1 MDAMYFPHAGQENG
15 VNTLEV
21 RFSSRTMAEE
31 HEAASSPSE
40 HVGSSG
46 FGFRLS
52 ESIIHAIDRQ
62 IISSGLRLIMF
73 LPAFAAFTYFASW
86 AFSQASPAFWLNNI
100 QPNLGMD
107 FSTFTAGLSFVV
119 VLGYILAVGF
129 HRYRVSIS
137 LASFHQRVEQSN
149 NQHRSVQSLQ
159 GYDGLLYQLQT
170 SMAHHTKSLGFAL
183 LAVLTLGAVLWYGTG
198 TAYGNLFLLTS
209 ASLVLLSVGQHLPTR
224 STPFNMVEQT
234 GLLRAYIP
242 PVHPSTLNMVFNDLI
257 KTHMDP
263 LLRSEYDEYTKTLEN
278 GFKRGIDRH
287 FAHEKFLMTLYR
299 HATGLD
305 RKTLES
311 EMAEILTKKGMD
323 YVFSHDV
330 FTLESWLVLLGLI
343 SKSCPAFF
351 RMVDRLKQ
359 DLESGRPPAMND
371 LIFEVDMENVVTN
384 KANLFTLFHN
394 LSNKTRTVVF
404 RVQTPNFE
412 PKDLALTYRLEPG
425 EQFWWSNEALPL
437 AAEGDDDVLGKMSGL
452 LKDSTVSWQTLIP
465 TTKGDATVS
474 VRLEETNGELLL
486 GRQINVRVRSEFGH
500 WLRTTGSYVAY
511 MFGGFGVFISLF
523 LLMVEVFGGATV

>member
-1 MDAMYFPHAGQENG
+1 M
-15 VNTLEV
+15 NTLEQT
-21 RFSSRTMAEE
+21 SSSFTMAEVDPPVID
-31 HEAASSPSE
+31 EADEETSPKTE
-40 HVGSSG
+40 G
-46 FGFRLS
+46 FGFQLS

-62 IISSGLRLIMF
+62 IVSSGLRLIMF
-73 LPAFAAFTYFASW
+73 LPAFAAITFFSSW
-86 AFSQASPAFWLNNI
+86 AFSQSSPSFWEENIAPNIGLGFATFMASL
-100 QPNLGMD
+100 
-107 FSTFTAGLSFVV
+107 TFVV

-137 LASFHQRVEQSN
+137 LATFHERVNASN
-149 NQHRSVQSLQ
+149 DQHRSVQSLH

-170 SMAHHTKSLGFAL
+170 SMAHHTKSLV
-183 LAVLTLGAVLWYGTG
+183 LAITSATTLVAVFWYGTG
-198 TAYGNLFLLTS
+198 TVYGNLFLLIS
-209 ASLVLLSVGQHLPTR
+209 VSFLLLSFGQHLPTR

-234 GLLRAYIP
+234 GLLPAYIP

-263 LLRSEYDEYTKTLEN
+263 LLRSQYDEYTKTLESS
-278 GFKRGIDRH
+278 FKRGIDRH

-311 EMAEILTKKGMD
+311 EIGEILTKKGMEH
-323 YVFSHDV
+323 VFSHET
-330 FTLESWLVLLGLI
+330 FTLEAWLVLLGLI
-343 SKSCPAFF
+343 NQRCPAFF

-359 DLESGRPPAMND
+359 DLESGREPAMAD

-394 LSNKTRTVVF
+394 LSDKTRTVVF

-425 EQFWWSNEALPL
+425 EKYWWSSEALPL
-437 AAEGDDDVLGKMSGL
+437 ATEGNDDVLGKMSGL

-465 TTKGDATVS
+465 TTAGDATVS

-486 GRQINVRVRSEFGH
+486 GRQINVRVRAEFRQ
-500 WLRTTGSYVAY
+500 WLRSTSTYVSYL
-511 MFGGFGVFISLF
+511 FGGLGLLAASVR
-523 LLMVEVFGGATV
+523 LLMEVFGSFTV

>member
-1 MDAMYFPHAGQENG
+1 
-15 VNTLEV
+15 
-21 RFSSRTMAEE
+21 MADEPVASEE
-31 HEAASSPSE
+31 EATAAEPE
-40 HVGSSG
+40 SG

-52 ESIIHAIDRQ
+52 ESIMNAIDRQ

-73 LPAFAAFTYFASW
+73 LPAFAAITYFCSW
-86 AFSQASPAFWLNNI
+86 AFSQSSPTFWLENI
-100 QPNLGMD
+100 EPNVKLG
-107 FSTFTAGLSFVV
+107 FSTFMAALSFVV
-119 VLGYILAVGF
+119 VLGYILAAGF
-129 HRYRVSIS
+129 HRYRVRIS
-137 LASFHQRVEQSN
+137 LATFHQRVEQSN
-149 NQHRSVQSLQ
+149 VEHRSVQSLQ

-170 SMAHHTKSLGFAL
+170 SMSHHTKSLGFAL
-183 LAVLTLGAVLWYGTG
+183 LSSLMLVVVLYYGTG
-198 TAYGNLFLLTS
+198 TVYGNLFLLAS
-209 ASLVLLSVGQHLPTR
+209 ASFLLLSVGQHLPTR

-234 GLLRAYIP
+234 GLLQAYIP
-242 PVHPSTLNMVFNDLI
+242 PVHPSTLNMVFNDLM

-263 LLRSEYDEYTKTLEN
+263 LLRAQYDDYTAHLEKV
-278 GFKRGIDRH
+278 FKRGIDRH

-305 RKTLES
+305 RKTLED
-311 EMAEILTKKGMD
+311 EMTEILTKNGMD
-323 YVFSHDV
+323 FVFNHEV
-330 FTLESWLVLLGLI
+330 FTLESWLRLIGLI
-343 SKSCPAFF
+343 SQRCPAFF

-359 DLESGRPPAMND
+359 DLESGREPAMKD
-371 LIFEVDMENVVTN
+371 LIFEVDMENVVTE

-425 EQFWWSNEALPL
+425 ESYWWSNEALPL
-437 AAEGDDDVLGKMSGL
+437 AAQGNEDVLGKMSGL

-465 TTKGDATVS
+465 TTNGDATVS

-486 GRQINVRVRSEFGH
+486 GRQINVRVRSEFRQ

-511 MFGGFGVFISLF
+511 LFGGFGVFVAF
-523 LLMVEVFGGATV
+523 LLVLFEVFGGSAM

>member
-1 MDAMYFPHAGQENG
+1 M
-15 VNTLEV
+15 NTLEQT
-21 RFSSRTMAEE
+21 SSSSTMAEVDPPVID
-31 HEAASSPSE
+31 EADEETSPKTE
-40 HVGSSG
+40 G
-46 FGFRLS
+46 FGFQLS

-62 IISSGLRLIMF
+62 IVSSGLRLIMF
-73 LPAFAAFTYFASW
+73 LPAFAAITFFSSW
-86 AFSQASPAFWLNNI
+86 AFSQSSPSFWEENIAPNIGLGFATFMASL
-100 QPNLGMD
+100 
-107 FSTFTAGLSFVV
+107 TFVV

-137 LASFHQRVEQSN
+137 LATFHERVNASN
-149 NQHRSVQSLQ
+149 VQHRSVQSLH

-170 SMAHHTKSLGFAL
+170 SMAHHTKSLV
-183 LAVLTLGAVLWYGTG
+183 LAITSAATLVMVFWYGTG
-198 TAYGNLFLLTS
+198 TVYGNLFLLIS
-209 ASLVLLSVGQHLPTR
+209 VSFLLLSFGQHLPTR

-234 GLLRAYIP
+234 GLLPAYIP

-263 LLRSEYDEYTKTLEN
+263 LLRSQYDEYTKTLESS
-278 GFKRGIDRH
+278 FKRGVDRH

-311 EMAEILTKKGMD
+311 EMGEILTKKGMD
-323 YVFSHDV
+323 HVFSHDT
-330 FTLESWLVLLGLI
+330 FTLEAWLVLLGLI
-343 SKSCPAFF
+343 NQRCPAFF

-359 DLESGRPPAMND
+359 DLESGREPAMTD

-394 LSNKTRTVVF
+394 LSDQTRTVVF

-425 EQFWWSNEALPL
+425 EKYWWSSEALPL
-437 AAEGDDDVLGKMSGL
+437 ATKGDDDVLGKMSGL

-465 TTKGDATVS
+465 TTAGDATVS

-486 GRQINVRVRSEFGH
+486 GRQINVRVRAEFRQ
-500 WLRTTGSYVAY
+500 WLRSTSTYVSYL
-511 MFGGFGVFISLF
+511 FGGLGLLAASVR
-523 LLMVEVFGGATV
+523 LLMEVFGGFTV

>member
-1 MDAMYFPHAGQENG
+1 
-15 VNTLEV
+15 
-21 RFSSRTMAEE
+21 MAEDE
-31 HEAASSPSE
+31 PGVEEPTPAEQA
-40 HVGSSG
+40 SG

-52 ESIIHAIDRQ
+52 ESIVHAIDRQ
-62 IISSGLRLIMF
+62 IVSSGLRLIMF
-73 LPAFAAFTYFASW
+73 LPAFATLTYFSGW
-86 AFSQASPAFWLNNI
+86 AFSTTSPAFWLDNI
-100 QPNLGMD
+100 EPNLGMG
-107 FSTFTAGLSFVV
+107 FSTFSASLTFVV

-129 HRYRVSIS
+129 HRYRVGIS
-137 LASFHQRVEQSN
+137 LSTFHRKVEQSN
-149 NQHRSVQSLQ
+149 DEHRSVQSLQ

-170 SMAHHTKSLGFAL
+170 SMSHHTKSLVFAL
-183 LAVLTLGAVLWYGTG
+183 LAALMLVAVLYYGTDSD
-198 TAYGNLFLLTS
+198 YGALFLL
-209 ASLVLLSVGQHLPTR
+209 ASVSFLVLSVGQHLPTR

-234 GLLRAYIP
+234 GLLPAYNP

-263 LLRSEYDEYTKTLEN
+263 LLRAEYDDYVKHLEG
-278 GFKRGIDRH
+278 GFKRTVNRH

-311 EMAEILTKKGMD
+311 ELGEILKKEGMD
-323 YVFSHDV
+323 FVFNHEV
-330 FTLESWLVLLGLI
+330 FTLEAWLVLIGTI
-343 SKSCPAFF
+343 SQRCPAFF

-359 DLESGRPPAMND
+359 DMESGRNPAMKD
-371 LIFEVDMENVVTN
+371 LIFEVDMENVVTE

-394 LSNKTRTVVF
+394 LSNETKTVVF

-425 EQFWWSNEALPL
+425 EKHWWSSEALPL
-437 AAEGDDDVLGKMSGL
+437 AAKGDEDVLGKMSGL

-465 TTKGDATVS
+465 TTNGDATVS

-486 GRQINVRVRSEFGH
+486 GRQINVRVRSEFRQ

-511 MFGGFGVFISLF
+511 LFGGFGVFLAFAF
-523 LLMVEVFGGATV
+523 LLFEVFGGLAA

>member
-1 MDAMYFPHAGQENG
+1 
-15 VNTLEV
+15 
-21 RFSSRTMAEE
+21 MAEVDPPVID
-31 HEAASSPSE
+31 EADEETSPKTE
-40 HVGSSG
+40 G
-46 FGFRLS
+46 FGFQLS

-62 IISSGLRLIMF
+62 IVSSGLRLIMF
-73 LPAFAAFTYFASW
+73 LPAFAAITFFSSW
-86 AFSQASPAFWLNNI
+86 AFSQSSPSFWEENIAPNIGLGFATFMASL
-100 QPNLGMD
+100 
-107 FSTFTAGLSFVV
+107 TFVV

-137 LASFHQRVEQSN
+137 LATFHERVNASN
-149 NQHRSVQSLQ
+149 VQHRSVQSLH

-170 SMAHHTKSLGFAL
+170 SMAHHTKSLV
-183 LAVLTLGAVLWYGTG
+183 LAITSAATLVVVFWYGTG
-198 TAYGNLFLLTS
+198 TVYGNLFLLIS
-209 ASLVLLSVGQHLPTR
+209 VSFLLLSFGQHLPTR

-234 GLLRAYIP
+234 GLLPAYIP

-263 LLRSEYDEYTKTLEN
+263 LLRSQYDEYTKTLESS
-278 GFKRGIDRH
+278 FKRGVDRH

-311 EMAEILTKKGMD
+311 EMGEILTKKGMD
-323 YVFSHDV
+323 HVFSHET
-330 FTLESWLVLLGLI
+330 FTLEAWLVLLGLI
-343 SKSCPAFF
+343 NQRCPAFF

-359 DLESGRPPAMND
+359 DLESGREPAMTD

-394 LSNKTRTVVF
+394 LSDQTRTVVF

-425 EQFWWSNEALPL
+425 EKYWWSSEALPL
-437 AAEGDDDVLGKMSGL
+437 AAKGDDDVLGKMSGL

-465 TTKGDATVS
+465 TTAGDATVS

-486 GRQINVRVRSEFGH
+486 GRQINVRVRAEFRQ
-500 WLRTTGSYVAY
+500 WLRSTSTYVSYL
-511 MFGGFGVFISLF
+511 FGGLGLLAASVR
-523 LLMVEVFGGATV
+523 LLMEVFGGFTV

>member
-1 MDAMYFPHAGQENG
+1 
-15 VNTLEV
+15 
-21 RFSSRTMAEE
+21 MAEVNPPVIE
-31 HEAASSPSE
+31 EADEEPSP
-40 HVGSSG
+40 GPQG
-46 FGFRLS
+46 FGFQLS
-52 ESIIHAIDRQ
+52 ESIVHAIDRQ
-62 IISSGLRLIMF
+62 IVSSGLRLIMF
-73 LPAFAAFTYFASW
+73 LPAFAAITFFSSW
-86 AFSQASPAFWLNNI
+86 AFSQSSPSFWEENIAPNIGLGFATFMASL
-100 QPNLGMD
+100 
-107 FSTFTAGLSFVV
+107 TFVV

-137 LASFHQRVEQSN
+137 LATFHERVNASN
-149 NQHRSVQSLQ
+149 DEHRSVQSLH

-170 SMAHHTKSLGFAL
+170 SMAHHTKSLI
-183 LAVLTLGAVLWYGTG
+183 LAVTSATTLVAVFWHGTG
-198 TAYGNLFLLTS
+198 TIYGNLFLLIS
-209 ASLVLLSVGQHLPTR
+209 ASFLLLSFGQHLPTR

-234 GLLRAYIP
+234 GLLPAYIP

-263 LLRSEYDEYTKTLEN
+263 LLRSQYDEYTKILESS
-278 GFKRGIDRH
+278 FKRGIDRH

-311 EMAEILTKKGMD
+311 EMAEILTKKGMEH
-323 YVFSHDV
+323 VFSHET
-330 FTLESWLVLLGLI
+330 FTLEAWLVLLGLI
-343 SKSCPAFF
+343 NQRCPAFF

-359 DLESGRPPAMND
+359 DLESGREPAMSD

-394 LSNKTRTVVF
+394 LSDKTRTVVF

-425 EQFWWSNEALPL
+425 EKYWWSSEALPL

-465 TTKGDATVS
+465 TTSGDATVS

-486 GRQINVRVRSEFGH
+486 GRQINVRVRAEFRQ
-500 WLRTTGSYVAY
+500 WLRSTSTYVSYL
-511 MFGGFGVFISLF
+511 FGGLG
-523 LLMVEVFGGATV
+523 LLTASVRLLLEVFGSFTV

>member
-1 MDAMYFPHAGQENG
+1 MAEDELG
-15 VNTLEV
+15 VNEHAP
-21 RFSSRTMAEE
+21 AEQ
-31 HEAASSPSE
+31 A
-40 HVGSSG
+40 SG

-52 ESIIHAIDRQ
+52 ESIVHAIDRQ
-62 IISSGLRLIMF
+62 IVSSGLRLIMF
-73 LPAFAAFTYFASW
+73 LPAFATLTYFSSW
-86 AFSQASPAFWLNNI
+86 AFSTTSPAFWLDNI
-100 QPNLGMD
+100 EPNLGMG
-107 FSTFTAGLSFVV
+107 FSTFSASLTFVV

-129 HRYRVSIS
+129 HRYRVGIS
-137 LASFHQRVEQSN
+137 LSTFHRKVEQSN
-149 NQHRSVQSLQ
+149 DEHRSVQSLQ

-170 SMAHHTKSLGFAL
+170 SMSHHTKSLVFAL
-183 LAVLTLGAVLWYGTG
+183 LAALMLVAVLYYGTDSD
-198 TAYGNLFLLTS
+198 YGALFLL
-209 ASLVLLSVGQHLPTR
+209 ASVSFLVLSVGQHLPTR

-234 GLLRAYIP
+234 GLLPAYNP

-263 LLRSEYDEYTKTLEN
+263 LLRAEYDDYVKHLEG
-278 GFKRGIDRH
+278 GFKRTVNRH

-311 EMAEILTKKGMD
+311 ELGEILKKEGMD
-323 YVFSHDV
+323 FVFNHEV
-330 FTLESWLVLLGLI
+330 FTLEAWLVLIGTI
-343 SKSCPAFF
+343 SQRCPAFF

-359 DLESGRPPAMND
+359 DMESGRNPAMKD
-371 LIFEVDMENVVTN
+371 LIFEVDMENVVTE

-394 LSNKTRTVVF
+394 LSNETKTVVF

-425 EQFWWSNEALPL
+425 EKHWWSSEALPL
-437 AAEGDDDVLGKMSGL
+437 AAKGDEDVLGKMSGL

-465 TTKGDATVS
+465 TTNGDATVS

-486 GRQINVRVRSEFGH
+486 GRQINVRVRSEFRQ

-511 MFGGFGVFISLF
+511 LFGGFGVFLAFAF
-523 LLMVEVFGGATV
+523 LLFEVFGGLAA

>member
-1 MDAMYFPHAGQENG
+1 
-15 VNTLEV
+15 
-21 RFSSRTMAEE
+21 MADVDPPVIDEADEE
-31 HEAASSPSE
+31 TSPKTQ
-40 HVGSSG
+40 G
-46 FGFRLS
+46 FGFQLS

-62 IISSGLRLIMF
+62 IVSSGLRLIMF
-73 LPAFAAFTYFASW
+73 LPAFAAITFFSSW
-86 AFSQASPAFWLNNI
+86 AFSQSSPSFWEENIAPNIGLGFATFMASL
-100 QPNLGMD
+100 
-107 FSTFTAGLSFVV
+107 TFVV

-137 LASFHQRVEQSN
+137 LATFHERVNASN
-149 NQHRSVQSLQ
+149 EQHRSVQSLH

-170 SMAHHTKSLGFAL
+170 SMAHHTKSLV
-183 LAVLTLGAVLWYGTG
+183 LAITSAATLVVVFWYGTG
-198 TAYGNLFLLTS
+198 TVYGNLFLLIS
-209 ASLVLLSVGQHLPTR
+209 VSFLLLSFGQHLPTR

-234 GLLRAYIP
+234 GLLPAYIP

-263 LLRSEYDEYTKTLEN
+263 LLRSQYDEYTKTLESS
-278 GFKRGIDRH
+278 FKGGVDRH
-287 FAHEKFLMTLYR
+287 FAHETFLMTLYR

-311 EMAEILTKKGMD
+311 EMGEILTKKGMEH
-323 YVFSHDV
+323 VFSHET
-330 FTLESWLVLLGLI
+330 FTLEAWLVLLGLI
-343 SKSCPAFF
+343 NQRCPAFF

-359 DLESGRPPAMND
+359 DLESGREPAMAD

-394 LSNKTRTVVF
+394 LSDKTRTVVF

-425 EQFWWSNEALPL
+425 EKYWWSSEALPL
-437 AAEGDDDVLGKMSGL
+437 ATVGDDDVLGKMSGL

-465 TTKGDATVS
+465 TTAGDATVS

-486 GRQINVRVRSEFGH
+486 GRQINVRVRAEFRQ
-500 WLRTTGSYVAY
+500 WLRSTSTYVSYL
-511 MFGGFGVFISLF
+511 FGGLGLLGASVR
-523 LLMVEVFGGATV
+523 LLMEVFGGFTV

>member
-1 MDAMYFPHAGQENG
+1 M
-15 VNTLEV
+15 NTLEQT
-21 RFSSRTMAEE
+21 SSSSTMAEVDPPVID
-31 HEAASSPSE
+31 EADEETSPKTE
-40 HVGSSG
+40 G
-46 FGFRLS
+46 FGFQLS

-62 IISSGLRLIMF
+62 IVSSGLRLIMF
-73 LPAFAAFTYFASW
+73 LPAFAAITFFSSW
-86 AFSQASPAFWLNNI
+86 AFSQSSPSFWEENIAPNIGLGFATFMASL
-100 QPNLGMD
+100 
-107 FSTFTAGLSFVV
+107 TFVV

-137 LASFHQRVEQSN
+137 LATFHERVNASN
-149 NQHRSVQSLQ
+149 VQHRSVQSLH

-170 SMAHHTKSLGFAL
+170 SMAHHTKSLV
-183 LAVLTLGAVLWYGTG
+183 LAITSAATLVVVFWYGTG
-198 TAYGNLFLLTS
+198 TVYGNLFLLIS
-209 ASLVLLSVGQHLPTR
+209 VSFLLLSFGQHLPTR

-234 GLLRAYIP
+234 GLLPAYIP

-263 LLRSEYDEYTKTLEN
+263 LLRSQYDEYTKTLESS
-278 GFKRGIDRH
+278 FKRGVDRH

-311 EMAEILTKKGMD
+311 EMGEILTKKGMD
-323 YVFSHDV
+323 HVFSHET
-330 FTLESWLVLLGLI
+330 FTLEAWLILLGLI
-343 SKSCPAFF
+343 NQRCPAFF

-359 DLESGRPPAMND
+359 DLESGREPAMTD

-394 LSNKTRTVVF
+394 LSDQTRTVVF

-425 EQFWWSNEALPL
+425 EKYWWSSEALPL
-437 AAEGDDDVLGKMSGL
+437 AAKGDDDVLGKMSGL

-465 TTKGDATVS
+465 TTAGDATVS

-486 GRQINVRVRSEFGH
+486 GRQINVRVRAEFRQ
-500 WLRTTGSYVAY
+500 WLRSTSTYVSYL
-511 MFGGFGVFISLF
+511 FGGLGLLAASVR
-523 LLMVEVFGGATV
+523 LLMEVFGGFTV

>member
-1 MDAMYFPHAGQENG
+1 
-15 VNTLEV
+15 
-21 RFSSRTMAEE
+21 MAEDE
-31 HEAASSPSE
+31 LGVDEPSPAE
-40 HVGSSG
+40 QASG

-52 ESIIHAIDRQ
+52 ESIVHAIDRQ
-62 IISSGLRLIMF
+62 IVSSGLRLIMF
-73 LPAFAAFTYFASW
+73 LPAFATLTYFSGW
-86 AFSQASPAFWLNNI
+86 AFSTTSPAFWLDNI
-100 QPNLGMD
+100 EPNLGMG
-107 FSTFTAGLSFVV
+107 FSTFSASLTFVV

-129 HRYRVSIS
+129 HRYRVGIS
-137 LASFHQRVEQSN
+137 LSTFHRKVEQSN
-149 NQHRSVQSLQ
+149 DEHRSVQSLQ

-170 SMAHHTKSLGFAL
+170 SMSHHTKSLVFAL
-183 LAVLTLGAVLWYGTG
+183 LAALMLVAVLYYGTDSD
-198 TAYGNLFLLTS
+198 YGALFLL
-209 ASLVLLSVGQHLPTR
+209 ASVSFLVLSVGQHLPTR

-234 GLLRAYIP
+234 GLLPAYNP

-263 LLRSEYDEYTKTLEN
+263 LLRAEYDDYVKHLEG
-278 GFKRGIDRH
+278 GFKRTVNRH

-311 EMAEILTKKGMD
+311 ELGEILKKEGMD
-323 YVFSHDV
+323 FVFNHEV
-330 FTLESWLVLLGLI
+330 FTLEAWLVLIGTI
-343 SKSCPAFF
+343 SQRCPAFF

-359 DLESGRPPAMND
+359 DMESGRNPAMKD
-371 LIFEVDMENVVTN
+371 LIFEVDMENVVTE

-394 LSNKTRTVVF
+394 LSNETKTVVF

-425 EQFWWSNEALPL
+425 EKHWWSSEALPL
-437 AAEGDDDVLGKMSGL
+437 AAKGDEDVLGKMSGL

-465 TTKGDATVS
+465 TTNGDATVS

-486 GRQINVRVRSEFGH
+486 GRQINVRVRSEFRQ

-511 MFGGFGVFISLF
+511 LFGGFGVFLAFAF
-523 LLMVEVFGGATV
+523 LLFEVFGGLAA

>member
-1 MDAMYFPHAGQENG
+1 
-15 VNTLEV
+15 VNTLEQT
-21 RFSSRTMAEE
+21 SSSSTMAEVDPPVID
-31 HEAASSPSE
+31 EADEETSPKTE
-40 HVGSSG
+40 G
-46 FGFRLS
+46 FGFQLS

-62 IISSGLRLIMF
+62 IVSSGLRLIMF
-73 LPAFAAFTYFASW
+73 LPAFAAITFFSSW
-86 AFSQASPAFWLNNI
+86 AFSQSSPSFWEENIAPNIGLGFATFMASL
-100 QPNLGMD
+100 
-107 FSTFTAGLSFVV
+107 TFVV

-137 LASFHQRVEQSN
+137 LATFHERVNASN
-149 NQHRSVQSLQ
+149 VQHRSVQSLH

-170 SMAHHTKSLGFAL
+170 SMAHHTKSLV
-183 LAVLTLGAVLWYGTG
+183 LAITSAATLVMVFWYGTG
-198 TAYGNLFLLTS
+198 TVYGNLFLLIS
-209 ASLVLLSVGQHLPTR
+209 VSFLLLSFGQHLPTR

-234 GLLRAYIP
+234 GLLPAYIP

-263 LLRSEYDEYTKTLEN
+263 LLRSQYDEYTKTLESS
-278 GFKRGIDRH
+278 FKRGVDRH

-311 EMAEILTKKGMD
+311 EMGEILTKKGMD
-323 YVFSHDV
+323 HVFSHDT
-330 FTLESWLVLLGLI
+330 FTLEAWLVLLGLI
-343 SKSCPAFF
+343 NQRCPAFF

-359 DLESGRPPAMND
+359 DLESGREPAMTD

-394 LSNKTRTVVF
+394 LSDQTRTVVF

-425 EQFWWSNEALPL
+425 EKYWWSSEALPL
-437 AAEGDDDVLGKMSGL
+437 ATKGDDDVLGKMSGL

-465 TTKGDATVS
+465 TTAGDATVS

-486 GRQINVRVRSEFGH
+486 GRQINVRVRAEFRQ
-500 WLRTTGSYVAY
+500 WLRSTSTYVSYL
-511 MFGGFGVFISLF
+511 FGGLGLLAASVR
-523 LLMVEVFGGATV
+523 LLMEVFGGFTV

>member
-1 MDAMYFPHAGQENG
+1 M
-15 VNTLEV
+15 NTLEQT
-21 RFSSRTMAEE
+21 SSSSTMAEVDPPVID
-31 HEAASSPSE
+31 EADEETSPKTE
-40 HVGSSG
+40 G
-46 FGFRLS
+46 FGFQLS

-62 IISSGLRLIMF
+62 IVSSGLRLIMF
-73 LPAFAAFTYFASW
+73 LPAFAAITFFSSW
-86 AFSQASPAFWLNNI
+86 AFSQSSPSFWEENIAPNIGLGFATFMASL
-100 QPNLGMD
+100 
-107 FSTFTAGLSFVV
+107 TFVV

-137 LASFHQRVEQSN
+137 LATFHERVNASN
-149 NQHRSVQSLQ
+149 VQHRSVQSLH

-170 SMAHHTKSLGFAL
+170 SMAHHTKSLV
-183 LAVLTLGAVLWYGTG
+183 LAITSAATLVVVFWYGTG
-198 TAYGNLFLLTS
+198 TVYGNLFLLIS
-209 ASLVLLSVGQHLPTR
+209 VSFLLLSFGQHLPTR

-234 GLLRAYIP
+234 GLLPAYIP

-263 LLRSEYDEYTKTLEN
+263 LLRSQYDEYTKTLESS
-278 GFKRGIDRH
+278 FKRGVDRH

-311 EMAEILTKKGMD
+311 EMGEILTKKGMD
-323 YVFSHDV
+323 HVFSHET
-330 FTLESWLVLLGLI
+330 FTLEAWLVLLGLI
-343 SKSCPAFF
+343 NQRCPAFF

-359 DLESGRPPAMND
+359 DLESGREPAMTD

-394 LSNKTRTVVF
+394 LSDQTRTVVF

-425 EQFWWSNEALPL
+425 EKYWWSSEALPL
-437 AAEGDDDVLGKMSGL
+437 AAKGDDDVLGKMSGL

-465 TTKGDATVS
+465 TTAGDATVS

-486 GRQINVRVRSEFGH
+486 GRQINVRVRAEFRQ
-500 WLRTTGSYVAY
+500 WLRSTSTYVSYL
-511 MFGGFGVFISLF
+511 FGGLGLLAASVR
-523 LLMVEVFGGATV
+523 LLMEVFGGFTV

>member
-1 MDAMYFPHAGQENG
+1 MGEEPSTAMSEVLP
-15 VNTLEV
+15 LEPKED
-21 RFSSRTMAEE
+21 SR
-31 HEAASSPSE
+31 
-40 HVGSSG
+40 

-62 IISSGLRLIMF
+62 IVSSGLRLIMF
-73 LPAFAAFTYFASW
+73 LPAFAAITYFSSW
-86 AFSQASPAFWLNNI
+86 AFSQTSPLFWEDNI
-100 QPNLGMD
+100 EPNIGMG
-107 FSTFTAGLSFVV
+107 FSTFTASLSFVV
-119 VLGYILAVGF
+119 LLGYILAVGF

-137 LASFHQRVEQSN
+137 LATFHHMVEQSN
-149 NQHRSVQSLQ
+149 IDHRSVQSLQ
-159 GYDGLLYQLQT
+159 GYDGLLYQLET
-170 SMAHHTKSLGFAL
+170 SMSHHTKSLFLACCSAL
-183 LAVLTLGAVLWYGTG
+183 MLIGVLWNGTSTEFG
-198 TAYGNLFLLTS
+198 QLFLL
-209 ASLVLLSVGQHLPTR
+209 ASSSFLVLSVGQHLPTR

-234 GLLRAYIP
+234 GLLAAYTP

-263 LLRSEYDEYTKTLEN
+263 LLRSQYDEYTKELEQ
-278 GFKRGIDRH
+278 GFKRGINRH

-311 EMAEILTKKGMD
+311 EMGEILKKNGMEF
-323 YVFSHDV
+323 VFNHEV
-330 FTLESWLVLLGLI
+330 FTLEAWLVLIGLI
-343 SKSCPAFF
+343 NQRCPAFF

-359 DLESGRPPAMND
+359 DLESGREPAMKD
-371 LIFEVDMENVVTN
+371 LIFEVDMENVVTE

-425 EQFWWSNEALPL
+425 ETYWWSDEALPL
-437 AAEGDDDVLGKMSGL
+437 AAEGNEDVLGKMSGL

-465 TTKGDATVS
+465 TTNGDATVS

-486 GRQINVRVRSEFGH
+486 GRQINVRVRAEFRQ

-511 MFGGFGVFISLF
+511 LFGGFGLVSSVIFMIIQIF
-523 LLMVEVFGGATV
+523 DTAV

>member
-1 MDAMYFPHAGQENG
+1 M
-15 VNTLEV
+15 NTLEQT
-21 RFSSRTMAEE
+21 SSSSTMAEVDPPVID
-31 HEAASSPSE
+31 EADEETSPKTQ
-40 HVGSSG
+40 G
-46 FGFRLS
+46 FGFQLS

-62 IISSGLRLIMF
+62 IVSSGLRLIMF
-73 LPAFAAFTYFASW
+73 LPAFAAITFFSSW
-86 AFSQASPAFWLNNI
+86 AFSQSSPSFWEENI
-100 QPNLGMD
+100 APNIGLG
-107 FSTFTAGLSFVV
+107 FSTFMASLTFVV

-137 LASFHQRVEQSN
+137 LATFHERVNASN
-149 NQHRSVQSLQ
+149 DQHRSVQSLH

-170 SMAHHTKSLGFAL
+170 SMAHHTKSLV
-183 LAVLTLGAVLWYGTG
+183 LAITSAATLVAVFWYGTG
-198 TAYGNLFLLTS
+198 TVYGNLFLLIS
-209 ASLVLLSVGQHLPTR
+209 VSFLLLSFGQHLPTR

-234 GLLRAYIP
+234 GLLPAYIP

-263 LLRSEYDEYTKTLEN
+263 LLRSQYDEYTKTLESS
-278 GFKRGIDRH
+278 FKRGVDRH

-311 EMAEILTKKGMD
+311 EMGEILTKKGMD
-323 YVFSHDV
+323 HVFSHET
-330 FTLESWLVLLGLI
+330 FTLEAWLVLLGLI
-343 SKSCPAFF
+343 NQRCPAFF

-359 DLESGRPPAMND
+359 DLESGREPAMTD

-394 LSNKTRTVVF
+394 LSDQTRTVVF

-425 EQFWWSNEALPL
+425 EKYWWSSEALPL
-437 AAEGDDDVLGKMSGL
+437 ATKGDDDVLGKMSGL

-465 TTKGDATVS
+465 TTAGDATVS

-486 GRQINVRVRSEFGH
+486 GRQINVRVRAEFRQ
-500 WLRTTGSYVAY
+500 WLRSTTTYVSYL
-511 MFGGFGVFISLF
+511 FGGLGLLAASVR
-523 LLMVEVFGGATV
+523 LLMEVFGGFTV

>member
-1 MDAMYFPHAGQENG
+1 
-15 VNTLEV
+15 
-21 RFSSRTMAEE
+21 MAEDE
-31 HEAASSPSE
+31 TTAEEQNPPVEST
-40 HVGSSG
+40 G

-73 LPAFAAFTYFASW
+73 LPAFATLTYFLSW
-86 AFSQASPAFWLNNI
+86 AFSQTSPSFWSDNIEPNVGMSFATFNASL
-100 QPNLGMD
+100 
-107 FSTFTAGLSFVV
+107 TFVV

-137 LASFHQRVEQSN
+137 LKTFHQRVEQSN
-149 NQHRSVQSLQ
+149 DEHRSVQSLQ

-170 SMAHHTKSLGFAL
+170 SMAHHTKSLAFSVMASVML
-183 LAVLTLGAVLWYGTG
+183 IAVLWYGAG
-198 TAYGNLFLLTS
+198 SVYGNLFLL
-209 ASLVLLSVGQHLPTR
+209 ASVSFLVLSVGQHLPTR
-224 STPFNMVEQT
+224 SNPFNMVEQT
-234 GLLRAYIP
+234 GLLQAYNP

-263 LLRSEYDEYTKTLEN
+263 LLRAEYDDYVKHLES
-278 GFKRGIDRH
+278 GFKRTVDRH

-311 EMAEILTKKGMD
+311 EMSEILTKEGMD
-323 YVFSHDV
+323 FVFNHEV
-330 FTLESWLVLLGLI
+330 FTLEAWLVLIGTI
-343 SKSCPAFF
+343 SQRCPAFF

-359 DLESGRPPAMND
+359 DMESGRSPVMND
-371 LIFEVDMENVVTN
+371 LIFEVDMENVVTE

-394 LSNKTRTVVF
+394 LSKETKTVVF

-425 EQFWWSNEALPL
+425 EKYWWSTEALPL
-437 AAEGDDDVLGKMSGL
+437 AAKGNDDVLGKMSGL

-465 TTKGDATVS
+465 TTNGDATVS

-486 GRQINVRVRSEFGH
+486 GRQINVRVRSEFRQ

-511 MFGGFGVFISLF
+511 LFGGFGVVLALTF
-523 LLMVEVFGGATV
+523 LLIEVFGGVAA

>member
-1 MDAMYFPHAGQENG
+1 
-15 VNTLEV
+15 
-21 RFSSRTMAEE
+21 MAEDE
-31 HEAASSPSE
+31 LGVDEPAPAE
-40 HVGSSG
+40 QASG

-52 ESIIHAIDRQ
+52 ESIVHAIDRQ
-62 IISSGLRLIMF
+62 IVSSGLRLIMF
-73 LPAFAAFTYFASW
+73 LPAFATLTYFSGW
-86 AFSQASPAFWLNNI
+86 AFSTTSPAFWLDNI
-100 QPNLGMD
+100 EPNLGMG
-107 FSTFTAGLSFVV
+107 FSTFSASLTFVV

-129 HRYRVSIS
+129 HRYRVGIS
-137 LASFHQRVEQSN
+137 LSTFHRKVEQSN
-149 NQHRSVQSLQ
+149 DEHRSVQSLQ

-170 SMAHHTKSLGFAL
+170 SMSHHTKSLVFAL
-183 LAVLTLGAVLWYGTG
+183 LAALMLVAVLYYGTDSD
-198 TAYGNLFLLTS
+198 YGALFLL
-209 ASLVLLSVGQHLPTR
+209 ASVSFLVLSVGQHLPTR

-234 GLLRAYIP
+234 GLLPAYNP

-263 LLRSEYDEYTKTLEN
+263 LLRAEYDDYVKHLEG
-278 GFKRGIDRH
+278 GFKRTVNRH

-311 EMAEILTKKGMD
+311 ELGEILKKEGMD
-323 YVFSHDV
+323 FVFNHEV
-330 FTLESWLVLLGLI
+330 FTLEAWLVLIGTI
-343 SKSCPAFF
+343 SQRCPAFF

-359 DLESGRPPAMND
+359 DMESGRNPAMKD
-371 LIFEVDMENVVTN
+371 LIFEVDMENVVTE

-394 LSNKTRTVVF
+394 LSNETKTVVF

-425 EQFWWSNEALPL
+425 EKHWWSSEALPL
-437 AAEGDDDVLGKMSGL
+437 AAKGDEDVLGKMSGL

-465 TTKGDATVS
+465 TTNGDATVS

-486 GRQINVRVRSEFGH
+486 GRQINVRVRSEFRQ

-511 MFGGFGVFISLF
+511 LFGGFGVFLAFAF
-523 LLMVEVFGGATV
+523 LLFEVFGGLAA

>member
-1 MDAMYFPHAGQENG
+1 MRFCRCSQEFS
-15 VNTLEV
+15 VNPLEV
-21 RFSSRTMAEE
+21 RFSSHSMPDSTEE
-31 HEAASSPSE
+31 EVDASPTPSA
-40 HVGSSG
+40 GG

-73 LPAFAAFTYFASW
+73 LPAFAGLTYFASW
-86 AFSQASPAFWLNNI
+86 AFSQSSPTFWLNNI
-100 QPNLGMD
+100 EPNLGMS
-107 FSTFTAGLSFVV
+107 FSTFMAGLSFVV

-137 LASFHQRVEQSN
+137 LKTFHDRVEKSN
-149 NQHRSVQSLQ
+149 DEHRSVQSLQ

-183 LAVLTLGAVLWYGTG
+183 LAVVMLGAVLWYGTG
-198 TAYGNLFLLTS
+198 TVYGNLFLLTS

-234 GLLRAYIP
+234 GLLPAYIP

-263 LLRSEYDEYTKTLEN
+263 LLRSQYDEYTKELES
-278 GFKRGIDRH
+278 GFKRGINRH

-311 EMAEILTKKGMD
+311 EMSEILTKKGMEF
-323 YVFSHDV
+323 VFSHEV

-343 SKSCPAFF
+343 NQRCPAFF

-359 DLESGRPPAMND
+359 DLESGRPPAMKD

-425 EQFWWSNEALPL
+425 EQFWWSKEALPL
-437 AAEGDDDVLGKMSGL
+437 AAEGDEDVLGKMSGL

-465 TTKGDATVS
+465 STKGDATVS

-486 GRQINVRVRSEFGH
+486 GRQINVRVRSEFAH

-511 MFGGFGVFISLF
+511 LFGGFGVFLSIMLI
-523 LLMVEVFGGATV
+523 LIEVFGGAAA

>member
-1 MDAMYFPHAGQENG
+1 MPMDE
-15 VNTLEV
+15 VLEDETPLD
-21 RFSSRTMAEE
+21 SST
-31 HEAASSPSE
+31 
-40 HVGSSG
+40 G

-86 AFSQASPAFWLNNI
+86 AFSQSSPAFWLDNI
-100 QPNLGMD
+100 QPNVGMG
-107 FSTFTAGLSFVV
+107 FSTFMASLSFVV
-119 VLGYILAVGF
+119 ILGYILAVGF
-129 HRYRVSIS
+129 HRYRVAIS
-137 LASFHQRVEQSN
+137 LMTFHKKVEESN
-149 NQHRSVQSLQ
+149 VAHRSVQSLQ

-170 SMAHHTKSLGFAL
+170 AMSHHTKSLAFSIGSAL
-183 LAVLTLGAVLWYGTG
+183 MLVAVLWYGTG
-198 TAYGNLFLLTS
+198 TVLGNLFLLAS
-209 ASLVLLSVGQHLPTR
+209 ASLLILSVGQHLPTR

-234 GLLRAYIP
+234 GLLPAYNP

-263 LLRSEYDEYTKTLEN
+263 LLRSQYDEYTKELET
-278 GFKRGIDRH
+278 GFKRGVNRH

-305 RKTLES
+305 RKTLDS
-311 EMAEILTKKGMD
+311 EMGEILTKKGIE
-323 YVFSHDV
+323 YVFNHEV
-330 FTLESWLVLLGLI
+330 FTLESWLVLIGLI
-343 SKSCPAFF
+343 SQRCPAFF

-359 DLESGRPPAMND
+359 DLESGREPAMSD
-371 LIFEVDMENVVTN
+371 LIFEVDMENVVSN

-394 LSNKTRTVVF
+394 LSKETRTVVF

-425 EQFWWSNEALPL
+425 EKYWWSSEALPL
-437 AAEGDDDVLGKMSGL
+437 AAEGNDDVLGKMSGL

-465 TTKGDATVS
+465 TTYGDATVS

-500 WLRTTGSYVAY
+500 WLRTTGSYMAY
-511 MFGGFGVFISLF
+511 LFGGFGLTLSL
-523 LLMVEVFGGATV
+523 LLLVYELFGGIAA